1 MPIKLDKFTQYC
13 NFLPVE
19 MLSVLLETA
28 AISEIFGR
36 VGVRCMMKNWSN
48 RLALVAVVSLCVTP
62 TAASATSFSAPAPTL
77 TGYSPMVTLSILG
90 SSVSAAALCGAAA
103 LSAAQ
108 SPSGGCVLPALDAPP
123 PVAVVAPP
131 PPPPPVYAPVA
142 VASSNGFL
150 VPLIGGLAALVGI
163 LALIGLG
170 KHNPRGGGLIPPPI
184 TPQ

>member
-1 MPIKLDKFTQYC
+1 M
-13 NFLPVE
+13 
-19 MLSVLLETA
+19 
-28 AISEIFGR
+28 
-36 VGVRCMMKNWSN
+36 VRNWSN
-48 RLALVAVVSLCVTP
+48 RLALVAAVSLCVMP
-62 TAASATSFSAPAPTL
+62 TAASATTLSASAPTVA
-77 TGYSPMVTLSILG
+77 GYSPMITLSILG
-90 SSVSAAALCGAAA
+90 SSVSAAALCGAAV

-108 SPSGGCVLPALDAPP
+108 SPTGGCVLPALDAPP
-123 PVAVVAPP
+123 PVAVVEPP
-131 PPPPPVYAPVA
+131 PPPPPPIYAPVA